1 MIKNIKDMQDKL
13 ILTADFFNLEQTF
26 ECGQCFRWEKQDSYS
41 YIGIV
46 KNQVV
51 ELKQQKDR
59 IDIYNLDKEDF
70 INKWVDY
77 FDLGSNYSSMIEKI
91 SGEEII
97 DQAIEHGNGIRIL
110 NQEEWETLIS
120 FILSTN
126 NNIPRIKKIID
137 SLCRDFGDKLYYKGK
152 IYYSFPSPENLKD
165 VKLEDLKNIKC
176 GYRANYIIDAV
187 EKVNEGV
194 VNLFKLKNLSTED
207 ARKELLKIKGVGPK
221 VADCIL
227 LFSMQKYDCYP
238 VDVWIKKVTEQLY
251 FKREANKNEILEFA
265 QKNWGEYAGFAQQY
279 LFYFARSN
287 LNK

>member
-26 ECGQCFRWEKQDSYS
+26 ECGQCFRWEKQDSHS

-51 ELKQQKDR
+51 ELIQQKDR

-70 INKWVDY
+70 MNKWVDY

-91 SGEEII
+91 SGEKII

-137 SLCRDFGDKLYYKGK
+137 SLCRDFGDKIYYKGK
-152 IYYSFPSPENLKD
+152 KYYTFPSPENLKD

-187 EKVNEGV
+187 EKVNKGV
-194 VNLFKLKNLSTED
+194 VNLFELKNLSTED
-207 ARKELLKIKGVGPK
+207 ARNELLKIKGVGPK